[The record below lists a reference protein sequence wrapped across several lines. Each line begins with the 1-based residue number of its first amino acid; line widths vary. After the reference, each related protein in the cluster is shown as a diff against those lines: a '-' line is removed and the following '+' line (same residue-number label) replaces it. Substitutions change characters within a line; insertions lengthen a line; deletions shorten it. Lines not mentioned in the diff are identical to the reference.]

1 MDTPSGTAATAR
13 TAAASRSHTAG
24 ILRDRA
30 TWYTYLML
38 GLFGFVLNLQG
49 NIVPLLKTELGLSY
63 RTVGLHASALAAGMM
78 TTALTATPMLARLGR
93 RRAMW
98 LGALGLMLGTAL
110 LCAAHRPFLS
120 IGACAAI
127 GAIGGL
133 LPVVVAST
141 LADVHGERRDI
152 AYTEANAAS
161 YLFSLLGPLG
171 VGAALALD
179 IDWRFAVMS
188 GVALGLLVVFRFR
201 RVRLPEAPPAGTALR
216 GGLTIVYWSY
226 WTTLGLGV
234 ATEYCVLLWAP
245 EYLEQVAGL
254 SRTGAAVGA
263 GAFMAAM
270 IAGRV
275 ACSRLLLR
283 HGAPRLLRAALLL
296 TLAGFAVYWTLG
308 DAARVR
314 SGWAALSAI
323 TGLFL
328 TGVGIAPIYPLTLA
342 LAVQAAGPLA
352 ALASA
357 RTTLASGGAIL
368 IMPALLGG
376 AADLIGLREATL
388 IVPLLVVLALAS
400 AATAGWIART
410 PTR

>member
-1 MDTPSGTAATAR
+1 
-13 TAAASRSHTAG
+13 
-24 ILRDRA
+24 
-30 TWYTYLML
+30 
-38 GLFGFVLNLQG
+38 
-49 NIVPLLKTELGLSY
+49 
-63 RTVGLHASALAAGMM
+63 
-78 TTALTATPMLARLGR
+78 
-93 RRAMW
+93 
-98 LGALGLMLGTAL
+98 
-110 LCAAHRPFLS
+110 
-120 IGACAAI
+120 
-127 GAIGGL
+127 
-133 LPVVVAST
+133 
-141 LADVHGERRDI
+141 
-152 AYTEANAAS
+152 
-161 YLFSLLGPLG
+161 
-171 VGAALALD
+171 
-179 IDWRFAVMS
+179 
-188 GVALGLLVVFRFR
+188 
-201 RVRLPEAPPAGTALR
+201 
-216 GGLTIVYWSY
+216 
-226 WTTLGLGV
+226 
-234 ATEYCVLLWAP
+234 
-245 EYLEQVAGL
+245 
-254 SRTGAAVGA
+254 
-263 GAFMAAM
+263 
-270 IAGRV
+270 
-275 ACSRLLLR
+275 
-283 HGAPRLLRAALLL
+283 LLL